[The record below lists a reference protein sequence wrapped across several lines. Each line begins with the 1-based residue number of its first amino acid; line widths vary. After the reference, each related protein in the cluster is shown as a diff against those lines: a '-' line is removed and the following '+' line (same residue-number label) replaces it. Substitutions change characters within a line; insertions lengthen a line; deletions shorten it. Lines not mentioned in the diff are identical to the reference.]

1 MSNLDMSL
9 DDIIKMNKKP
19 GGRGGGANPRGR
31 ARNSGPGPARRLP
44 NRSSNRTTPYS
55 VEKVQAPE
63 TTWKHDMFAE
73 DVVAPAP
80 AYPAP
85 GARVAAIETGTKLFI
100 SNLDYEVSTED
111 IKELFSEVGDL
122 KRYSIHF
129 DRSGRSKGTAEIVF
143 SRRRDAEAAVKRY
156 NDVELDGKAM
166 KIEIVG
172 TNIGTPAA
180 LPPRSNGLYG
190 DLIGAPRSQGKGGT
204 VRRSR
209 GGAARGSSRGGRG
222 RGRGRDEK
230 VSAEDLDAELEKYHA
245 EAMQT
250 N

>member
-85 GARVAAIETGTKLFI
+85 GARVAAIETGTKAED
-100 SNLDYEVSTED
+100 LDIVKLYFAVNRFVSVQ
-111 IKELFSEVGDL
+111 ELFSEVGDL

-190 DLIGAPRSQGKGGT
+190 DQIGAPRSI
-204 VRRSR
+204 R
-209 GGAARGSSRGGRG
+209 GGNINP
-222 RGRGRDEK
+222 
-230 VSAEDLDAELEKYHA
+230 YP
-245 EAMQT
+245 
-250 N
+250 